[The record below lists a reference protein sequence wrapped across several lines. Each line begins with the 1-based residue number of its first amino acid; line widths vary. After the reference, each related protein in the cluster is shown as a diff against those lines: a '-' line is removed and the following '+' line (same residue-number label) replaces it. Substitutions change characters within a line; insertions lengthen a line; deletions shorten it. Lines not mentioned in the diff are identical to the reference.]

1 MRTEP
6 PEFRPWSDVAIRLLQ
21 GVVEAEDS
29 RTWNLLLSNVQALE
43 GYVARLGL
51 CLIIDETEGLAYLRQ
66 MTEEEAPEGYDRLP
80 KLFHSTRMSYGQTLL
95 CVLLRDALRRF
106 DDEETRSERC
116 VIEESQLLDQWKPFF
131 PLQGDDVKQ
140 GRELHAT
147 LRRLEDIGFVKKVGQ
162 DPPTWEVRR
171 ILKAR
176 LTAGDLENLYRQL
189 LAAVERE
196 KADLTTP
203 PES

>member
-1 MRTEP
+1 VRTEP

-21 GVVEAEDS
+21 GVIEAEDA

-106 DDEETRSERC
+106 DDEETRNERC
-116 VIEESQLLDQWKPFF
+116 VIEERELLEQWKPFF

-176 LTAGDLENLYRQL
+176 LAAGDLENLYRQL
-189 LAAVERE
+189 LSAGERE
-196 KADLTTP
+196 KAT
-203 PES
+203 S